1 MDAKDKID
9 DHLGITSVAVFQKYV
24 IVQLGILLNDA
35 KTSEFLLKIYAQSL
49 LSRGSFSSDRGP
61 G

>member
-1 MDAKDKID
+1 MDAKDKTD
-9 DHLGITSVAVFQKYV
+9 DPLGITSVAVLQKYA
-24 IVQLGILLNDA
+24 IVQLGVLLNDA
-35 KTSEFLLKIYAQSL
+35 KTSDFLLKIYAQSL

>member
-9 DHLGITSVAVFQKYV
+9 DHLGITSVVVFQKYV

-35 KTSEFLLKIYAQSL
+35 KTSEQTCCLRYMHKAY
-49 LSRGSFSSDRGP
+49 
-61 G
+61 